1 MPGRN
6 EPCPCGSGK
15 KYKKCCGTGQT
26 AGQSKATEEEFLKV
40 NEEFQVKGL
49 RPETIIG
56 IEEKISR
63 WLDELRGVF
72 PDTFIE
78 QAAFDTYA
86 FLDHPEDWRTFLD
99 KQLKRHPRREVAEV
113 LQAWRQP
120 FLLLA
125 KAERSEDGRLFVKD
139 EESGRLYEAVNEPPE
154 LDGQWILGV
163 ALPFPAAAEH
173 AVLFR
178 HGVMYLK
185 ADTPPSYIEALK
197 EKMPTEDLLSLLKL
211 LIRLDLERDEAELP
225 PFARQVLEKVDRFM
239 GPFSEESGISELTK
253 ELLQRV
259 ELNAKKPEA
268 VAAGI
273 IQAAADI
280 GIVQQLLNQKQLAA
294 AFGVSVMTML
304 KYRDVA
310 VDFIVRRMEE
320 AEGLSIQRD
329 EGGWKLD
336 EPAAGGTGTIMQVR
350 VKLIGT
356 SPPVWRRLQVDS
368 RMSFANFHHVL
379 QAAFEWDND
388 HLHEFRVTRSGG
400 KANQNIVIDMD
411 DEGFDLPLFAASFIE
426 KFDENVERLE
436 DWFLEEKDRVVYT
449 YDFGADWE
457 HEIVLE
463 KRLPAE
469 PGARYPRCV
478 KAKGEA
484 PGEYG
489 FEPEDEERETS
500 PDKMTEVVND
510 LLEMVNADLLPE
522 ELDPFSGGRDSWQQ
536 LLTDMAE
543 LRKLEPWNWLHDDQ
557 VFAVQDSASGTP
569 LFVSVL
575 GAAGE
580 EFGLAV
586 YIGEEG
592 YESLLATMSGTVPME
607 ELVFSQRSLLASF
620 SDRDELEAD
629 DLQLVKDAGMS
640 FRGPKQW
647 PLFRSFVPGYYPWLI
662 DEGEARLLIQVIA
675 QTKAVLN
682 GVKDGMGISP
692 AENKRS
698 FFGRRMDDSGEWQN
712 GRFIVDSP
720 ADSKEKVVAELMVPE
735 TEVARLKQHKAADLK
750 AEYGL
755 FFINRPVQNG
765 PEERPYFPV
774 AAVALDEASGLV
786 LHQHLDGHKEKAEIA
801 QQGLLNWIREY
812 GKIPKALVVTAET
825 ERLLRPLADRL
836 AMRVEVKQRLPE
848 LERLKQAMKRM

>member
-26 AGQSKATEEEFLKV
+26 AGQSKAIEEELMKV

-49 RPETIIG
+49 RPESIIG
-56 IEEKISR
+56 IEERISR

-78 QAAFDTYA
+78 EAAFDTYA
-86 FLDHPEDWRTFLD
+86 FLNHPEDWRAFLD
-99 KQLKRHPRREVAEV
+99 RQLKRHPRREVAEA
-113 LQAWRQP
+113 LQAWQHP

-139 EESGRLYEAVNEPPE
+139 EVSGRLYGTINERAD
-154 LDGQWILGV
+154 LDGQWIFGV
-163 ALPFPAAAEH
+163 ALPFPAAGEH

-178 HGVMYLK
+178 HGSMYLK
-185 ADTPPSYIEALK
+185 GDTPPSLIEALK
-197 EKMPTEDLLSLLKL
+197 ENIPTEDMFRLLKMV
-211 LIRLDLERDEAELP
+211 IRLNQEENDAELP
-225 PFARQVLEKVDRFM
+225 PFAQEVLEKVDRFM
-239 GPFSEESGISELTK
+239 GPFSEESGVSALTK

-259 ELNAKKPEA
+259 EINAKKPEA

-273 IQAAADI
+273 IQAATDI
-280 GIVQQLLNQKQLAA
+280 GIARQLLNQKQLAS

-304 KYRDVA
+304 KYRDMTA
-310 VDFIVRRMEE
+310 DFIVRMMEE
-320 AEGLSIQRD
+320 REGLSIEKD
-329 EGGWKLD
+329 EGGGKLD
-336 EPAAGGTGTIMQVR
+336 ERAAGGTGTILQVK
-350 VKLIGT
+350 VKLMQT

-368 RMSFANFHHVL
+368 QLSFADFHRVL

-400 KANQNIVIDMD
+400 KANQNIVIEMD
-411 DEGFDLPLFAASFIE
+411 DEGLDLPFFAASFIE
-426 KFDENVERLE
+426 KLDERVERLE

-457 HEIVLE
+457 HEILLE
-463 KRLPAE
+463 KRLPTE
-469 PGARYPRCV
+469 PAARYPRCV

-489 FEPEDEERETS
+489 FEPEDEGWGAS
-500 PDKMTEVVND
+500 PDEMTEVVND
-510 LLEMVNADLLPE
+510 LLEMVHADLVPE
-522 ELDPFSGGRDSWQQ
+522 EPDPFSEGRDSWQQ
-536 LLTDMAE
+536 LLMEMVE

-557 VFAVQDSASGTP
+557 LFTVQDPASGTP

-580 EFGLAV
+580 EFGIAV

-629 DLQLVKDAGMS
+629 DLQLLKDAGLS
-640 FRGPKQW
+640 FRGKKQW
-647 PLFRSFVPGYYPWLI
+647 PLFRSFVPGYYPWSI
-662 DEGEARLLIQVIA
+662 DEEEARLLIQVIG
-675 QTKAVLN
+675 QTKAVLK
-682 GVKDGMGISP
+682 GVKDGMEIPPS
-692 AENKRS
+692 ENKRS
-698 FFGRRMDDSGEWQN
+698 FFGRRVDEGGEWQD

-720 ADSKEKVVAELMVPE
+720 ADPKEGAVAELMVPE
-735 TEVARLKQHKAADLK
+735 TDVAHVKQYKAANLK

-755 FFINRPVQNG
+755 FFINQPVQDEPG
-765 PEERPYFPV
+765 ERPYFPV
-774 AAVALDEASGLV
+774 VAVALDEASGLI
-786 LHQHLDGHKEKAEIA
+786 LHQHLDGRKGNADIA
-801 QQGLLNWIREY
+801 QQGLLNFIKDY
-812 GKIPKALVVTAET
+812 GKMPKVLVVTEDT
-825 ERLLRPLADRL
+825 ERLLRPLAGRL
-836 AMRVEVKQRLPE
+836 ALRVEVKRRLPE
-848 LERLKQAMKRM
+848 LERLKQAMGEM